1 MKKIQNYFSFISI
14 LKSKNNHKLVLFIIS
29 VLVILLSYISI
40 DTFLL
45 NKVDRNTY
53 VELLSWEWKVNN
65 NPIFISDKLIVNS
78 WDKVSTIWDESIL
91 VISWWDWSLTRL
103 WWNSEIIIND
113 TYVSDDKTEILLSF
127 ELLSWKSWSNVI
139 SFLWE
144 WSYFK
149 QYFNDNEASVRWTIF
164 NVDLDNNYLYVIDH
178 NVNLKTNNWEEFVV
192 PEKKPLNLLNFSFI
206 KLEEFIQNIKDKSF
220 DEFNR
225 LKDKEYYEFIKSSII
240 SQLSNYKSSINK
252 SIESLSLED
261 KKALYDEILSKYQ
274 DLNIVS
280 ISDWDELFNLKL
292 ELKENLIKYSSV
304 ENKSLLSNSLV
315 YDFKDS
321 ISSIDIDKFKWLL
334 NIVEKYDLKLDLNN
348 ELFDKLNSFINTYD
362 IKSDFINF
370 FNKVKDST
378 LEFTPF

>member
-14 LKSKNNHKLVLFIIS
+14 LKSKYNHKLVLFIIS

-206 KLEEFIQNIKDKSF
+206 KLEEFIQNLKDKSF

-225 LKDKEYYEFIKSSII
+225 LKDKEYYESIKSSII
-240 SQLSNYKSSINK
+240 SELSNYKSSINK